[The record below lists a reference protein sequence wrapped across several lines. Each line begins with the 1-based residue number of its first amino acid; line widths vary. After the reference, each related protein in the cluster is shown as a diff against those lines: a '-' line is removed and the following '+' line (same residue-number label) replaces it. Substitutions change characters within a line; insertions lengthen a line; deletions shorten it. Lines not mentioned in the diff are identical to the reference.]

1 MYVAP
6 RPTFEDDPLFAL
18 RLAVGVPSAFIA
30 AMAFQS
36 YLPLMF
42 PALLTGLMAGMR
54 KRFDPKKGL
63 GGPVMFIGVITV
75 LSGIVSL
82 TSNIPIIFALTM
94 FLIYFLSFYIIVSTG
109 NPVGSFFAIFAV
121 LVSAMGVFSYD
132 VMIILR
138 DATIEAAVFCFFAIP
153 ILYALIP
160 ARTNELIVED
170 YLPGHGS
177 GHVARALIRAFVLFG
192 LTVWF
197 YFILDISNLI
207 MGVAAVFALCFPTRE
222 TLFSEAIERSI
233 ATVMG
238 GLVAF
243 AVLFI
248 LSLNGHFIMLLLMM
262 SLVALTFG
270 TLMMTGKRSPTVY
283 QFALSAAISL
293 VAGALTNQE
302 PIYSTLTR
310 MLLTFG
316 GAIAAAF
323 LTALLETLVF
333 RQDPQRSK
341 TI

>member
-6 RPTFEDDPLFAL
+6 RPTIEDDPLFAV
-18 RLAVGVPSAFIA
+18 RLAVGVPAAFIA
-30 AMAFQS
+30 AIAFQS

-54 KRFDPKKGL
+54 KRFNPNKAF
-63 GGPVMFIGVITV
+63 GGPIMFIVVISA

-82 TSNIPIIFALTM
+82 TSNIPAIFALTM

-121 LVSAMGVFSYD
+121 LISAMGVFSYD
-132 VMIILR
+132 VMLILR
-138 DATIEAAVFCFFAIP
+138 DATIEASVFAFFAIP
-153 ILYALIP
+153 VLYALFP
-160 ARTNELIVED
+160 ARTNEMMVEE
-170 YLPGHGS
+170 YTPGHES
-177 GHVARALIRAFVLFG
+177 GHVARALIRAVVLFW
-192 LTVWF
+192 LTVWL

-238 GLVAF
+238 GVVAF
-243 AVLFI
+243 AVLFM
-248 LSLNGHFIMLLLMM
+248 LSLNGHFIFLPLLM
-262 SLVALTFG
+262 SLVALLFG
-270 TLMMTGKRSPTVY
+270 TLMMKGKRSPTVY

-310 MLLTFG
+310 MILTFG

-323 LTALLETLVF
+323 LTALLETLVL
-333 RQDPQRSK
+333 REAPQNA
-341 TI
+341 